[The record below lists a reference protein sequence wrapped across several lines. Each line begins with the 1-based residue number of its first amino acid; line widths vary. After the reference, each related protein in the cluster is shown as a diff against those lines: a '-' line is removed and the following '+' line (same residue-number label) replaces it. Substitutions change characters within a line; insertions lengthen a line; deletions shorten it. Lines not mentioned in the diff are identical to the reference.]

1 MKKLI
6 CLLLALLCLAAL
18 TTTAFADL
26 IFPPE
31 EGTGE
36 TYEFTADSTSP
47 SLSAEDLAAARSETV
62 PATEAP
68 AESSAGAS
76 NPIALY
82 LGIGAAALGAALVL
96 FFLLRKKPA

>member
-1 MKKLI
+1 MKKLL

-31 EGTGE
+31 EWTGE
-36 TYEFTADSTSP
+36 SYEFTADSTLP
-47 SLSAEDLAAARSETV
+47 SLSAEDLAAARSETA
-62 PATEAP
+62 PATGAP
-68 AESSAGAS
+68 AAPQADGGG
-76 NPIALY
+76 NLLLY
-82 LGIGAAALGAALVL
+82 LGIGAAALAAALVL

>member
-6 CLLLALLCLAAL
+6 CLLLVLLCLAAL

-26 IFPPE
+26 IFPPQSRTE
-31 EGTGE
+31 E
-36 TYEFTADSTSP
+36 TYESTADSTSP

-68 AESSAGAS
+68 AGPVSGGGSYLF
-76 NPIALY
+76 LY
-82 LGIGAAALGAALVL
+82 LGIGAAAVAAALAL
-96 FFLLRKKPA
+96 FFLLRKKAK